1 MSTSPPSLQCR
12 VGEKRGW
19 GVDGDEGRARK
30 GWGVGELPSGD
41 GRWER
46 WDRCDEGRGV
56 GEGGGV
62 MAGQGQTKPSALATD
77 ESGMEGVG

>member
-1 MSTSPPSLQCR
+1 M
-12 VGEKRGW
+12 
-19 GVDGDEGRARK
+19 DGDEGRARK
-30 GWGVGELPSGD
+30 EGVYRQVMEGGSAGT
-41 GRWER
+41 
-46 WDRCDEGRGV
+46 RCDVGRGV